1 MGFGLGPVKDNSVF
15 FILARIAWS
24 LWEVRNNWV
33 FNNVLIKSPKVIA
46 HMALGFISQWKKL
59 LKQEERLKMEDLIL
73 KLQEGLKAW

>member
-1 MGFGLGPVKDNSVF
+1 
-15 FILARIAWS
+15 
-24 LWEVRNNWV
+24 V